1 MSIRNVISKL
11 GGITAVARALGH
23 RNVTTVQGWWDR
35 ELIPARRQRDVLDLA
50 ARMGVPLLPDEII
63 PPATAALSKIRTKQT
78 LPGSALGGATA

>member
-50 ARMGVPLLPDEII
+50 AHMGVPLLPDEII
-63 PPATAALSKIRTKQT
+63 PPASTAGSSLSTA
-78 LPGSALGGATA
+78 SALGGATA